1 MKSFNFTN
9 TLRAIGLSMAIV
21 AGFSQQV
28 LAHVSVT
35 DTTPEDNAMLMA
47 SPESISLT
55 FSKDAR
61 VARLTLKNSQGD
73 KIDTDF
79 KPTKQAVTYFI
90 LPIDKLSPDTY
101 LVDVVFLG
109 EDGHKMKH
117 TFSFMVH

>member
-35 DTTPEDNAMLMA
+35 DTTPENNAMLMA

-79 KPTKQAVTYFI
+79 KPTKQAVTYFT

-101 LVDVVFLG
+101 VVDVVFLG

>member
-47 SPESISLT
+47 SPENVSLT
-55 FSKDAR
+55 FSKASR
-61 VARLTLKNSQGD
+61 VAKLTMKNSQGE
-73 KIDTDF
+73 KLETDF
-79 KPTKQAVTYFI
+79 SPTKEAVVNFT
-90 LPIDKLSPDTY
+90 LPISKLNPDTY
-101 LVDVVFLG
+101 TVDVTFFG

-117 TFSFMVH
+117 SFSFMVH